1 MERQFNFGFKYS
13 NYPFFIVSLN
23 RVLNPKNIKEF
34 SIYNLV
40 NLINK
45 KENKDLIVSIAEI
58 IKEEKKKQN
67 KNFRFLFQETS
78 KDFIDNFDNDFEPII
93 INIDDIEEI
102 Y

>member
-1 MERQFNFGFKYS
+1 MSKY
-13 NYPFFIVSLN
+13 
-23 RVLNPKNIKEF
+23 K
-34 SIYNLV
+34 
-40 NLINK
+40 
-45 KENKDLIVSIAEI
+45 
-58 IKEEKKKQN
+58 KKKQN